1 MVPFSFKSERSY
13 SRVMKRYLTDK
24 YWMMGSMDFWIN
36 GSSVTSVTLD
46 SIGGKR
52 ESREDREDCEVW
64 NSQLL
69 SPKFWLLASARF
81 KPVLKGFKP
90 IYTIQGTLFLSHAE
104 RQGLSSE
111 APAPSE
117 APAKGDWRRGLG
129 VSASPA
135 ARSVRRGGAANDS
148 RGGCAPQN
156 EDGSMVS
163 IIGRHAGHAGL
174 FCNSV
179 KSSVPTPNCQL
190 LNSSFRPLPCPF
202 APLRADIYFIKSAI

>member
-36 GSSVTSVTLD
+36 GSRCRSSTVTLD
-46 SIGGKR
+46 PTSMMLDPIVGKR
-52 ESREDREDCEVW
+52 ESHEDCEVW

-69 SPKFWLLASARF
+69 SPKFRLLPSARF

-111 APAPSE
+111 APGPAE

-129 VSASPA
+129 VSASRRQECSTRGRGERQPGRLCSPKRRWVLLSIIDGGT
-135 ARSVRRGGAANDS
+135 AREDSRPTRGG
-148 RGGCAPQN
+148 
-156 EDGSMVS
+156 
-163 IIGRHAGHAGL
+163 
-174 FCNSV
+174 
-179 KSSVPTPNCQL
+179 
-190 LNSSFRPLPCPF
+190 
-202 APLRADIYFIKSAI
+202 LREGPHS

>member
-1 MVPFSFKSERSY
+1 MRG
-13 SRVMKRYLTDK
+13 MKRYLTDK

-52 ESREDREDCEVW
+52 ESREDCEVW

-69 SPKFWLLASARF
+69 SPKFRLLASARF

-111 APAPSE
+111 APGPAASPVLRSPCPAVAPCRRGIARSGK
-117 APAKGDWRRGLG
+117 APTKEDWRFR
-129 VSASPA
+129 VSAARVFA
-135 ARSVRRGGAANDS
+135 AGAPPDTAPDKRRRLMS
-148 RGGCAPQN
+148 TERGCGKAQPQCSLCFHRLACASN
-156 EDGSMVS
+156 V
-163 IIGRHAGHAGL
+163 
-174 FCNSV
+174 
-179 KSSVPTPNCQL
+179 
-190 LNSSFRPLPCPF
+190 
-202 APLRADIYFIKSAI
+202 LRLVC

>member
-13 SRVMKRYLTDK
+13 LRVMQRYLTDK

-36 GSSVTSVTLD
+36 GSRCRSSTVMLDPTSMMLD

-81 KPVLKGFKP
+81 KPVLKRFKP

-111 APAPSE
+111 APGPAE

-129 VSASPA
+129 VSASRRQEVFDA
-135 ARSVRRGGAANDS
+135 GARRTTAGAAVL
-148 RGGCAPQN
+148 PKN
-156 EDGSMVS
+156 EDG
-163 IIGRHAGHAGL
+163 GHGSRGL
-174 FCNSV
+174 SPHQIKPQNPNEFAKIQVNPT
-179 KSSVPTPNCQL
+179 KS
-190 LNSSFRPLPCPF
+190 
-202 APLRADIYFIKSAI
+202 D